1 MRFYR
6 IGDKVVGRDKIIEQ
20 VEAVLTDREGGATQH
35 EAAAA
40 HGVDRSF
47 VSWLETL
54 GEVRRGKRVA
64 LIAFPVAN
72 VVDVRR
78 ICDEH
83 GIELSL
89 VVSQAEREG
98 FEAGRADRMFN
109 LVLDTLADLKD
120 FDVVI
125 ILASTKRT
133 AAIEKILGREVI
145 ARPLGVSPLRHDV
158 EVDLT
163 ELTDLLDAVTAP
175 SPASTKERPSR

>member
-6 IGDKVVGRDKIIEQ
+6 IGDKVVGRDKIIDQ
-20 VEAVLTDREGGATQH
+20 VEAILADREGGATQH
-35 EAAAA
+35 EAAAS

-47 VSWLETL
+47 VSWLENL

-72 VVDVRR
+72 VDDVKRV
-78 ICDEH
+78 CDEH
-83 GIELSL
+83 GVELAL

-109 LVLDTLADLKD
+109 LVLDTLAQLKD

-133 AAIEKILGREVI
+133 GAIEKILGREVI
-145 ARPLGVSPLRHDV
+145 ARTLGPSPLRHDV
-158 EVDLT
+158 EVDLE

-175 SPASTKERPSR
+175 APAKERSPR

>member
-6 IGDKVVGRDKIIEQ
+6 IGDKVVSRDKIIEQ
-20 VEAVLTDREGGATQH
+20 VEAILIDREAGSTQQ
-35 EAAAA
+35 EVALA
-40 HGVDRSF
+40 HGVDRPF
-47 VSWLETL
+47 VSWLEGL
-54 GEVRRGKRVA
+54 GEIRRGKRVA

-72 VVDVRR
+72 VDDVKRV
-78 ICDEH
+78 CDEH
-83 GIELSL
+83 GVELAM

-133 AAIEKILGREVI
+133 GAIEKILGREVI
-145 ARPLGVSPLRHDV
+145 ARTLGPSPLRHDV
-158 EVDLT
+158 TVDLD
-163 ELTDLLDAVTAP
+163 ELTDLLDALTAP
-175 SPASTKERPSR
+175 TPAKERSPR